1 MVRQFLVLALIPACR
16 IINAPDLPD
25 PRDLRI
31 VIEPDTVSVWRD
43 RQQRSVIELLVRTFN
58 DGPGDLFMPNWARAA
73 SRGA

>member
-16 IINAPDLPD
+16 IINSPD
-25 PRDLRI
+25 PPDLRI